1 MNAALSLSR
10 GQRKAAATRTGRA
23 PWTLALL
30 ALLLGAIVGVLIYA
44 PARWLEP
51 WVARS
56 GHLQLIDS
64 RGTVWSGSA
73 RLVLSA
79 GAGSR
84 DSAVLPE
91 RVQWRLGLQGAGLR
105 LHLHATC
112 CMQEA
117 MQLVLSAPEG
127 RPQLTLAAHQSLW
140 PAEPLAALGTPL
152 NTLRPSGRL
161 LLRTQAL
168 QWRWQDQRLEL
179 GGRASLELQ
188 DFASALSTL
197 KPMGHYRIEFQGGS
211 QPTLS
216 LQTVQGALQLQ
227 GRGQWQGGRLRFEG
241 QASAQPDYEAA
252 LSNVLNIIGR
262 RSGALSLIS
271 IG

>member
-10 GQRKAAATRTGRA
+10 GQRKAAATRAGRA

-127 RPQLTLAAHQSLW
+127 RPQLTLAA
-140 PAEPLAALGTPL
+140 LGTPL

-197 KPMGHYRIEFQGGS
+197 KPMGHYRIDFQGGP